1 MAVQTTMMDSS
12 AHASQGISDS
22 LLRGILRDS
31 VWRAVFSR
39 HCAGRIDT
47 IESCNSFQFVGHPPR
62 AIPVRSFPDREANE
76 MAGSTLPRRAFGRAL
91 RTFRIQA
98 GKGQLAAGRHIE
110 MSPQSVGRLEDGQRV
125 KMCTAQIRDLLEFY
139 GVPNPSPKRDEVL
152 RLWEEVK
159 QQDLIMK
166 AQGGTAG
173 WWRAYSD
180 QLDAHFD
187 HYLRLEEEADHL
199 TTHQLSLVPGLLQTA
214 QYRRTLISFAELE
227 LSTVDIERRLEF
239 SARRQARLE
248 QDDFRLDALLS
259 EAVLRHR
266 PGGPSVMAA
275 QLRRLSEAGE
285 RENVSIRVVPSA
297 TENNCGLVVRSFTL
311 LEFPPLTNRLVEP
324 PVVYIEGYE
333 GAIYLEQREV
343 IARHRRAIDTL
354 RQVALSE
361 DASRDLVWRIA
372 KECTA

>member
-1 MAVQTTMMDSS
+1 
-12 AHASQGISDS
+12 
-22 LLRGILRDS
+22 
-31 VWRAVFSR
+31 
-39 HCAGRIDT
+39 
-47 IESCNSFQFVGHPPR
+47 
-62 AIPVRSFPDREANE
+62 
-76 MAGSTLPRRAFGRAL
+76 MAGSTLPRRAFGRTL

-125 KMCTAQIRDLLEFY
+125 KICSAQVRDLLEFY
-139 GVPNPSPKRDEVL
+139 GIPNPSLERDEVL
-152 RLWEEVK
+152 ALWEEVK

-187 HYLRLEEEADHL
+187 HYLRLEEAADHL

-214 QYRRTLISFAELE
+214 EYRRALISFAELG
-227 LSTVDIERRLEF
+227 LSAVDIERRLEF

-248 QDDFRLDALLS
+248 QNDFRLDALLS
-259 EAVLRHR
+259 EAVLRHL
-266 PGGPSVMAA
+266 PGGPAVMAP
-275 QLRRLSEAGE
+275 QLRRLSETSE

-297 TENNCGLVVRSFTL
+297 THQNCGLVVRSFTL
-311 LEFPPLTNRLVEP
+311 LEFPPLSNSLVEP

-343 IARHRRAIDTL
+343 IARHRRAIDSL
-354 RQVALSE
+354 RRVALSE

-372 KECTA
+372 KEYTE